1 MGKGILNLALTIA
14 PFLIKLIYYIENIND
29 VAFLTMTKDRFKI
42 YIILAKSFSFIHV
55 KNFITLHY
63 CKLIHIN
70 TDEQIIV
77 KFPKTQ
83 TPKLPSNIT
92 AHRQSRDNSLI
103 SYFPLT
109 FNKKKK
115 KSAKNCDMKRKSDS
129 GRWYYSRKGSS
140 R

>member
-1 MGKGILNLALTIA
+1 MLYKVGQRNCKPCTYNSSLPHKT
-14 PFLIKLIYYIENIND
+14 IYYIENIND

-42 YIILAKSFSFIHV
+42 YIILVKSFSFIHV
-55 KNFITLHY
+55 KNFIALHY

-92 AHRQSRDNSLI
+92 AHRQI
-103 SYFPLT
+103 VI
-109 FNKKKK
+109 
-115 KSAKNCDMKRKSDS
+115 
-129 GRWYYSRKGSS
+129 
-140 R
+140 

>member
-1 MGKGILNLALTIA
+1 MLYKVGQRNFTSCTYNSSLPHKT
-14 PFLIKLIYYIENIND
+14 IYYIENIND

-115 KSAKNCDMKRKSDS
+115 VQKIVI
-129 GRWYYSRKGSS
+129 
-140 R
+140 